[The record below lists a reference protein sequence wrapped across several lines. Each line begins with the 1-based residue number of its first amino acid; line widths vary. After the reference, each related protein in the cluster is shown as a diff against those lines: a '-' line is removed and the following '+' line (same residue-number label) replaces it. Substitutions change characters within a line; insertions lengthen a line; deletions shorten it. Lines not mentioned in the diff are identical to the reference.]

1 MKNKIKKNT
10 RKDMLNDIY
19 NIHHSIRTLFT
30 EVRKVHI
37 LFEQYLEMK
46 KESGKF
52 EKYIT
57 DKIEKDKSEQKKRK

>member
-1 MKNKIKKNT
+1 MRNKIKKNT
-10 RKDMLNDIY
+10 RKDILNDIY
-19 NIHHSIRTLFT
+19 NIHHSIRTLFA

-57 DKIEKDKSEQKKRK
+57 DKIEKDKSEQEERK